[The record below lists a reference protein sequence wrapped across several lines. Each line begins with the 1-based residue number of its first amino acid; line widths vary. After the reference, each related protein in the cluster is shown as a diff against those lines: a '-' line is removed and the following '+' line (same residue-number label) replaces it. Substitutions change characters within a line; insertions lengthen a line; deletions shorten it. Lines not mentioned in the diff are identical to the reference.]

1 MHSSESVQQLEMG
14 NCELLFVIRSDMVD
28 VGVLLIQIDNAR
40 VHTYSPWLHGDISLE
55 VRSVPNRLKR
65 LFGHISGL
73 AQSAQFCAEHTYMRG
88 LQCGFDPGHVC

>member
-55 VRSVPNRLKR
+55 VRSVPNRLNG
-65 LFGHISGL
+65 LFGHISGFG
-73 AQSAQFCAEHTYMRG
+73 S
-88 LQCGFDPGHVC
+88 VCSVLCRTHIYERSTMWV